1 MELFRKARLAK
12 SRLDKLVDKDP
23 FWLLDRYLIL
33 AGARFTPRN
42 RWQRIGWLLY
52 QFVTYSNLTIA
63 LVCFISAVIFEEDS
77 VKVIRTFLIFVTMSL
92 SLYKQHWLLQNRAG
106 IGRLRNL
113 LETHEFCSGDVDFD
127 ESARKRFKRTSRML
141 IITISW
147 IITLQQILSW
157 IPSDTQG
164 IIFEIP
170 SWIAWC
176 WGERVSLVIQVWYL
190 SICVT
195 IWCFKLYGCTVTA
208 VTLMVGY
215 EAEQRMLAHKFGQ
228 IQYDLQELRQNYWDC
243 ELARK
248 QYWERLGTLVR
259 VSFNQ
264 QQLLLRHL
272 KDLQSLVQT
281 LFVSIYY
288 IALFLYGSDLF
299 IVMNHPS
306 VAMYII
312 VAGTAIISSLE
323 CFSLCYL
330 VDSLRDVFE
339 SISRHMFYLCARLP
353 YSEDHHND
361 YLDMRVTLQIIAM
374 CSRNAVTFGCA
385 GVSEISIAVFT
396 DMLNTCFSVFTFL
409 RKMV

>member
-12 SRLDKLVDKDP
+12 SRLDKWFLELVECSQDP

-33 AGARFTPRN
+33 AGTHFTPRN

-63 LVCFISAVIFEEDS
+63 LMCFISAVIFEEDS
-77 VKVIRTFLIFVTMSL
+77 VTVIRTFLIFVTMSL
-92 SLYKQHWLLQNRAG
+92 SLYKQHWLLQNRVG

-113 LETHEFCSGDVDFD
+113 LETHEFCSGDPDFD
-127 ESARKRFKRTSRML
+127 ESVRKRFKRTSRTL

-157 IPSDTQG
+157 IPSDTQD

-176 WGERVSLVIQVWYL
+176 WGERVSLVIQVWYI

-195 IWCFKLYGCTVTA
+195 IWCSKLYGCTVTA

-215 EAEQRMLAHKFGQ
+215 EAEQRILTHRFEH
-228 IQYDLQELRQNYWDC
+228 IQNDLHDLRQNYWDS

-248 QYWERLGTLVR
+248 QYWERLRTLVR
-259 VSFNQ
+259 VFFNQ
-264 QQLLLRHL
+264 QQLLLRYV
-272 KDLQSLVQT
+272 K
-281 LFVSIYY
+281 
-288 IALFLYGSDLF
+288 
-299 IVMNHPS
+299 
-306 VAMYII
+306 
-312 VAGTAIISSLE
+312 
-323 CFSLCYL
+323 
-330 VDSLRDVFE
+330 FE
-339 SISRHMFYLCARLP
+339 AISRHMFYLCARLP
-353 YSEDHHND
+353 YSEDRQKD
-361 YLDMRVTLQIIAM
+361 YLDMRATLQIIAM

-396 DMLNTCFSVFTFL
+396 EMLNTCYSVFTFL